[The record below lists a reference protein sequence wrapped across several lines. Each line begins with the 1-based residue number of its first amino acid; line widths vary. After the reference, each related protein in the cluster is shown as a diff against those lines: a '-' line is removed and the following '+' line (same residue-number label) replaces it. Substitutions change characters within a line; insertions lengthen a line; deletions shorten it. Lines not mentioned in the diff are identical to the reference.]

1 MTTDRAPSNTTGP
14 APDGQAPA
22 RADSDST
29 SVTSRIEARWHAVL
43 EHMLFFNDQQQA
55 VRARVAAAIEQYGAL
70 RIEEE
75 AGILRL
81 RLERLSD
88 AQALYCV
95 LPDGRPVGCI
105 VYSRDAADRFLVLHV
120 AVEPAYSARGGL
132 AEGGDILL
140 KLVGA
145 VRAAARRTRG
155 VERVDL
161 LYAAGRMRSLRVRA
175 AT

>member
-1 MTTDRAPSNTTGP
+1 M
-14 APDGQAPA
+14 
-22 RADSDST
+22 
-29 SVTSRIEARWHAVL
+29 VTSHLDARWHAVL
-43 EHMLFFNDQQQA
+43 ERMLFFNDQQHT
-55 VRARVAAAIEQYGAL
+55 VRARVAAAVEQYGL
-70 RIEEE
+70 LQIHEE
-75 AGILRL
+75 AGCLRL
-81 RLERLSD
+81 RLERLPE

-95 LPDGRPVGCI
+95 LPDGRPIGCI

-132 AEGGDILL
+132 ADGGDILL
-140 KLVGA
+140 KMVGA

-175 AT
+175 AAGQSSG

>member
-1 MTTDRAPSNTTGP
+1 MNHSRSSSPQP
-14 APDGQAPA
+14 APAGQAASRPELDA
-22 RADSDST
+22 V
-29 SVTSRIEARWHAVL
+29 VTSKVDSRWHAVL
-43 EHMLFFNDQQQA
+43 ERMLFFNDQQHT
-55 VRARVAAAIEQYGAL
+55 VRARVAAAVEQYGSL
-70 RIEEE
+70 QIHDE
-75 AGILRL
+75 GGLVRL
-81 RLERLSD
+81 RLERLPQ

-120 AVEPAYSARGGL
+120 AVEPAYTARGGL
-132 AEGGDILL
+132 ADGGDILL
-140 KLVGA
+140 KMVGA

-175 AT
+175 ASTG